1 MTQMHALNMTVHAS
15 DSPTLEGWSDVQ
27 LTKMMVLK
35 GIDGVYT
42 DYPMAKLRA
51 S

>member
-1 MTQMHALNMTVHAS
+1 MHALNMTVHAS